1 MLIFQVLLDIVA
13 PIFILIGVGFVLSR
27 AIDLD
32 IKTLTRLSFYVLG
45 PGVIF
50 DIILKTSLSTSELLT
65 YGGVYLLYAVVL
77 GAISF
82 AIIYGLVRRGNR
94 RIMTLGT
101 VFTNNGNYGI
111 PLMLLVYGELGVAV
125 NTANLLVGA
134 IVLFTVAVIVLS
146 AQPNLKE
153 TVLSVLKVPIIHAV
167 WVALLFRALGWVM
180 PPAVDFMTSSFSVA
194 FIPIALITLG
204 AQLASV
210 KLNDGFAKPLLVA
223 GLRLLGG
230 PAVMAVL
237 AFLLIPAPSIRP
249 ILIVSTAVPTA
260 VNTYILAVEYDADP
274 EFASQLVFVSTV
286 LSAITVPVV
295 VALVTLIA

>member
-1 MLIFQVLLDIVA
+1 MLIFQILIDIIT
-13 PIFILIGVGFVLSR
+13 PIFILIGVGFVLSK

-50 DIILKTSLSTSELLT
+50 DIILKTSLSTTEFLA
-65 YGGVYLLYAVVL
+65 YGGVYLLYAAVL
-77 GAISF
+77 GTISF
-82 AIIYGLVRRGNR
+82 VIIFGLVQQGNR
-94 RIMTLGT
+94 SIMTLGT

-111 PLMLLVYGELGVAV
+111 PLMLLVYGELGVAI

-146 AQPNLKE
+146 AKPNLKE
-153 TVLSVLKVPIIHAV
+153 TALSVLKVPIIHAV
-167 WVALLFRALGWVM
+167 WVALLFRALGWGL
-180 PPAVDFMTSSFSVA
+180 PPAVDFMTSSFSIA

-204 AQLASV
+204 AQLAHV
-210 KLNDGFAKPLLVA
+210 KLNRKFGKPLLVA
-223 GLRLLGG
+223 GLRLLAG
-230 PAVMAVL
+230 PAVMSIIAW
-237 AFLLIPAPSIRP
+237 LLVPDRSIHS

-260 VNTYILAVEYDADP
+260 VNTYILAVEYDAEP

-286 LSAITVPVV
+286 LSAITVPLV
-295 VALVTLIA
+295 VALVA